1 MLIVN
6 TSFASVMLSSVI
18 YGASFIGIVSMMLA
32 MVGRA
37 FPENPSRPMSR
48 LTFSYGI
55 AQMMAPAVV
64 GYLADLEGSYTNG
77 LWLTLVVMALG
88 VIVLHLARRAQARGS
103 ERKPAEVT

>member
-6 TSFASVMLSSVI
+6 ASLASVMVSSVI
-18 YGASFIGIVSMMLA
+18 YGVSFIGIVSMMLA

-55 AQMMAPAVV
+55 AQMIAPAVV
-64 GYLADLEGSYTNG
+64 GYLADVEGNYTNG
-77 LWLTLVVMALG
+77 LWLTLVVMAMG
-88 VIVLHLARRAQARGS
+88 VLMLHLARRAQQRQS
-103 ERKPAEVT
+103 ETAVAG